1 MKDRRVIIDTDPG
14 IDDALA
20 LILAF
25 SSPELKVEAITTVSG
40 NVPLEDATRNA
51 LQILEVLD
59 LPEPPPVACGAARP
73 IVREPLAARHVHGED
88 GLGDIA
94 VLTNVGGGPRYPR
107 PTLSPV
113 GTSAVELILSLLSE
127 NPGEISIIALGPLTN
142 IALALESNPAAF
154 SQVQEVIVMGGAV
167 NGIGNVTE
175 TAEFN
180 FYADPDAASRVI
192 RSGTPIAVIGLDVTT
207 RTLLTPAALEAS
219 TRGRRDR
226 VAEFITDISSKYF
239 EVSLQ
244 RRGLSGCP
252 LHDPLAVGV
261 AIDHSFVTLEPFQAD
276 VETEGRLTAGM
287 LVADRRKPTA
297 QPAGPTILA
306 AVDVQSE
313 RFINFFL
320 NRALPP

>member
-1 MKDRRVIIDTDPG
+1 MQDRRVIIDTDPG

-25 SSPELKVEAITTVSG
+25 RSPELKVEAITTVSG

-94 VLTNVGGGPRYPR
+94 GLTNAGGGPRYPR

-127 NPGEISIIALGPLTN
+127 SPGEISIIALGPLTN

-207 RTLLTPAALEAS
+207 RTLLTPSALEAR
-219 TRGRRDR
+219 TRDR
-226 VAEFITDISSKYF
+226 IAQFISDISSKYF

-252 LHDPLAVGV
+252 LHDPLAVGA
-261 AIDHSFVTLEPFQAD
+261 AIDGSFVTLEPFQAD

-287 LVADRRKPTA
+287 LVADRRKRAA
-297 QPAGPTILA
+297 QPAGPTIRA
-306 AVDVQSE
+306 AVDVESE

-320 NRALPP
+320 SRVLP

>member
-25 SSPELKVEAITTVSG
+25 RSPELKVEAITTVNG

-73 IVREPLAARHVHGED
+73 IVREPLTARHVHGED

-94 VLTNVGGGPRYPR
+94 GLTNPGGSPRYPR

-113 GTSAVELILSLLSE
+113 GTSAADLILSLLNES
-127 NPGEISIIALGPLTN
+127 PGEISIIALGPLTN

-180 FYADPDAASRVI
+180 FYADPGRRLASHPERNSHRGHRTRRDHTPPCLPRQPSKQGPVSAATASR
-192 RSGTPIAVIGLDVTT
+192 
-207 RTLLTPAALEAS
+207 
-219 TRGRRDR
+219 
-226 VAEFITDISSKYF
+226 SS
-239 EVSLQ
+239 S
-244 RRGLSGCP
+244 P
-252 LHDPLAVGV
+252 
-261 AIDHSFVTLEPFQAD
+261 TFQAN
-276 VETEGRLTAGM
+276 TSR
-287 LVADRRKPTA
+287 
-297 QPAGPTILA
+297 
-306 AVDVQSE
+306 
-313 RFINFFL
+313 
-320 NRALPP
+320 

>member
-1 MKDRRVIIDTDPG
+1 MQARRVIIDTDPG

-25 SSPELKVEAITTVSG
+25 RSPELKVEAITTVSG

-59 LPEPPPVACGAARP
+59 LSKPPPVARGAARP
-73 IVREPLAARHVHGED
+73 LAREPFPARHVHGED

-94 VLTNVGGGPRYPR
+94 GLTNPGGGPRYPR

-113 GTSAVELILSLLSE
+113 GTSAVELILSVLSE
-127 NPGEISIIALGPLTN
+127 SPDEVSIVALGPLTN
-142 IALALESNPAAF
+142 IALALEANPTAF

-167 NGIGNVTE
+167 NGIGNVTA

-207 RTLLTPAALEAS
+207 RTLLTPMALEAR
-219 TRGRRDR
+219 TRDRRDR
-226 VAEFITDISSKYF
+226 AAQFISDISSKYF

-261 AIDHSFVTLEPFQAD
+261 AIDRSFVTLEPFQAH

-287 LVADRRKPTA
+287 LVADRRQRSA
-297 QPAGPTILA
+297 QPAGPTIRA
-306 AVDVQSE
+306 AVDVHSE

-320 NRALPP
+320 SRVLS